1 MARLRDMPT
10 VFRTMG
16 FIPFVKKVYFEI
28 NDDNLFTWAAS
39 LAYSWLFAIFPFFVF
54 LLTLIPQL
62 PHGWKTE
69 AVERINSAV
78 KTLPHETQVT
88 LRTYLEPKLN
98 QLLYAPPPGI
108 KGILSLGLVLT
119 IWAASGGLNNT
130 MAAMNKCY
138 DVENPRPFYK
148 QRPLAVGLTIVVA
161 TAILGVVILIPI
173 GTLVT
178 QYLTTSADKMIG
190 AINTST
196 ATSLPTAS
204 ATSVLNPVWL
214 VLWQVLRYGVGL
226 ALMLFVVTIVY
237 HFGPAIKQRWRILT
251 PGSVFTVVSWV
262 LLGLVFRIYVDKYGK
277 YGQTYGA
284 VGGVAVMLLLFYL
297 DALVL
302 LIGAEINAEVDNAM
316 RHFTRRKLEE
326 EEPKPQPMAPAPE
339 VAVAPAVDPET
350 PAKAQATQA
359 QGPVI

>member
-1 MARLRDMPT
+1 MARLRDIPT

-16 FIPFVKKVYFEI
+16 FFPFVKKVYFEI

-62 PHGWKTE
+62 PHDWKHE
-69 AVERINSAV
+69 AVERINQTV
-78 KTLPHETQVT
+78 KTLPNETQVT

-98 QLLYAPPPGI
+98 QLLYQPPPGL

-148 QRPLAVGLTIVVA
+148 QRPLAIGLTIVVA
-161 TAILGVVILIPI
+161 TAILVVVVLIPI

-178 QYLTTSADKMIG
+178 NYVTSSADTVIG
-190 AINTST
+190 AINTT
-196 ATSLPTAS
+196 VATSLPSVHATA
-204 ATSVLNPVWL
+204 ALNPLWL
-214 VLWQVLRYGVGL
+214 VLWQIFRYAIGMT
-226 ALMLFVVTIVY
+226 LMFFIVTIVY
-237 HFGPAIKQRWRILT
+237 HFGPAIKQKWRIFT
-251 PGSVFTVVSWV
+251 PGSVFTVASWI
-262 LLGLVFRIYVDKYGK
+262 LLGLVFRIYVDRYGK

-284 VGGVAVMLLLFYL
+284 VGGVAIMLLLFYL

-302 LIGAEINAEVDNAM
+302 LVGAEINAEVDNAM
-316 RHFTRRKLEE
+316 RHVTRRKIEE
-326 EEPKPQPMAPAPE
+326 EEPKPPLPGLAATGGAPSE
-339 VAVAPAVDPET
+339 PA
-350 PAKAQATQA
+350 AQAQS
-359 QGPVI
+359 PVV